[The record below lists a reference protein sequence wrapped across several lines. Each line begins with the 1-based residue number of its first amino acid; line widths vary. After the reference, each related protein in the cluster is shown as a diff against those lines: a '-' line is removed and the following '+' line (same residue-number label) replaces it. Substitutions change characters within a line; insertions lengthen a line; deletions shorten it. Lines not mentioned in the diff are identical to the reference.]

1 MRYLR
6 VQPNGEL
13 KAYDGPRPFRA
24 VVIVEEP
31 VSPEW
36 QFAASKWLV
45 EAGCLYMLAWGRD
58 CSSWDDSVDLANLQ
72 AFDFGDIPPNEFVM
86 TTWHEEDSLAEVFQF
101 AKQHATPMSPEV
113 AIVDTLIFHVGSI
126 DRGREYAELFA
137 AA

>member
-1 MRYLR
+1 
-6 VQPNGEL
+6 
-13 KAYDGPRPFRA
+13 
-24 VVIVEEP
+24 
-31 VSPEW
+31 
-36 QFAASKWLV
+36 
-45 EAGCLYMLAWGRD
+45 MLAWGRD

-113 AIVDTLIFHVGSI
+113 AIVDTLIFHVGSV

>member
-6 VQPNGEL
+6 VEPNSEL

-36 QFAASKWLV
+36 QLSVSKWLV

-72 AFDFGDIPPNEFVM
+72 ALDFGDIPDQEHVM
-86 TTWHEEDSLAEVFQF
+86 TTWHEEDSLVEVFQF
-101 AKQHATPMSPEV
+101 AKHHANAMSPDV
-113 AIVDTLIFHVGSI
+113 AIVDTLIFHVGSV
-126 DRGREYAELFA
+126 DRGREYGELFA